1 MPFAELRL
9 AEPIVRAIAT
19 KGYAAPTPIQ
29 SKAIPETLAG
39 RDVLGCAQT
48 GTGKTGAFALPML
61 HTLAQGDRPAP
72 APLDKRDARRNRGRS
87 GGSRRPMRACRP
99 RALVLSPTRE
109 LATQIH
115 ESFQTYGCN
124 LRLKHVVIFGGVS
137 QAGQVRAMRGGA
149 DVIVATPGR
158 LLDLMQQGII
168 DISAVEVLVLDEADH
183 MLDMGFIHDIR
194 KIIDQVPDKRQ
205 TLFFSATMP
214 DEIRA
219 LANAILTDPV
229 YVETDKVASTV
240 DTIEQRV
247 YMVSRGHKPTL
258 LKRLIGRDAMT
269 RTLVFTRTKR
279 GADKLVTRL
288 ERGGIQAAAI
298 HGNKNQNA
306 RTRALEGFKAG
317 HIPVLVATD
326 IAARGIDVSKVTHVV
341 NFDIP
346 SISETYV
353 HRVGRTARAGAA
365 GIALSLCAE
374 DERRDLRAIERL
386 IDQTIPVAECDDD
399 LLKGDG
405 EGAVETARKSRGAVA
420 DKRATGRRTR
430 RQHSDDRP
438 QRRPERRTDDHSEG
452 RKPYAGKYRPRPN
465 DTVRSSGNGF
475 KRTGASH
482 SASSKQ
488 NRPAWTAPTSV
499 KPAGKPYARKTFD
512 GKPYV
517 GKQGT
522 SANGDKKDG
531 KPRRDDD
538 RNEPRDS
545 RPAWKQSSAKPSG
558 GKKFAG
564 KKCSGKKFGGKK
576 FEGKT
581 FDGKRTSG
589 AKPRSDSSRP
599 KPMGKSSSDKPTRRS
614 QRTGYSPR
622 NTRRAGGGLKRRTS
636 TQRS

>member
-9 AEPIVRAIAT
+9 SEPIVRALAA
-19 KGYAAPTPIQ
+19 KGYSAPTPIQ
-29 SKAIPETLAG
+29 TKAIPEALAG

-61 HTLAQGDRPAP
+61 HTLAQGERPAP
-72 APLDKRDARRNRGRS
+72 APVDKRDARRNHGRG

-109 LATQIH
+109 LATQIY
-115 ESFQTYGCN
+115 ESFQNYGCN

-137 QAGQVRAMRGGA
+137 QSGQVRAMRGGA
-149 DVIVATPGR
+149 DVVVATPGR
-158 LLDLMQQGII
+158 LLDLMNQGLI
-168 DISAVEVLVLDEADH
+168 DTSAIEVLVLDEADH

-194 KIIDQVPDKRQ
+194 RVIDQVPEKRQ

-214 DEIRA
+214 SEIRL
-219 LANAILTDPV
+219 LADAILTDPV
-229 YVETDKVASTV
+229 YIETDKVASTV
-240 DTIEQRV
+240 DTTEQNV

-258 LKRLIGRDAMT
+258 LKRLIERDAMS

-288 ERGGIQAAAI
+288 SRAGIESAAI

-306 RTRALEGFKAG
+306 RTRALEGFKSG

-326 IAARGIDVSKVTHVV
+326 IAARGIDVSNVTHVV

-353 HRVGRTARAGAA
+353 HRIGRTGRAGAT

-386 IDQTIPVAECDDD
+386 IDQAIPVVECDSD

-405 EGAVETARKSRGAVA
+405 EGSIETARQSRGAVA
-420 DKRATGRRTR
+420 EKR
-430 RQHSDDRP
+430 RQHSDKGAQHRP
-438 QRRPERRTDDHSEG
+438 KRRTDDHSEG
-452 RKPYAGKYRPRPN
+452 RKPYAGKYQPRSGGA
-465 DTVRSSGNGF
+465 VRSSGNGF
-475 KRTGASH
+475 KRSGASP
-482 SASSKQ
+482 SASSRQ
-488 NRPAWTAPTSV
+488 DRPDWTKPTSV

-517 GKQGT
+517 GKQGP
-522 SANGDKKDG
+522 SANGDKKDW
-531 KPRRDDD
+531 KPRGEDD
-538 RNEPRDS
+538 RSASRDS
-545 RPAWKQSSAKPSG
+545 RPAWKQSSDKPSG
-558 GKKFAG
+558 GKKFQ
-564 KKCSGKKFGGKK
+564 
-576 FEGKT
+576 
-581 FDGKRTSG
+581 GKRASSS
-589 AKPRSDSSRP
+589 KPRSGAAGP
-599 KPMGKSSSDKPTRRS
+599 KPTGKSSSDKPIGRS

-622 NTRRAGGGLKRRTS
+622 NTRRAGGGLKRRTPS
-636 TQRS
+636 PSN